1 MSLKGLSLSEREGK
15 IPQTIG
21 YYMAFIA
28 LGLSTAALGP
38 TLPGLAEHTQTH
50 LSEISFLFIARS
62 LGYLLG
68 SLLGGRLYDRTAGH
82 PVMAAVLILMAGM
95 VTLAPLTSLLG
106 LLTAVLLILGMAEGA
121 LDVGGNTLLVWVH
134 SHQVGPFMN
143 GLHFFFGVGSFLSPI
158 IVAQAMLMR
167 GDITWAYWML
177 AVLMLPI
184 AAWLSHLP
192 SPTFQADSQDD
203 PAGQISQRS
212 TSPGRIMGSDARE
225 RLLLVLITFFFFLHV
240 GAEVSFGGW
249 IFTYALALDL
259 SGATIAAYL
268 TSAFWGAFTL
278 GRLLGIPIAAHFR
291 PRFILLSDLVGCLV
305 SVGIILLWSNSFT
318 ATWLGTFGMGL
329 SIASIFPTTISL
341 AERRMRIT
349 GRITGWFLVGSS
361 AGGMSL
367 PWLIG
372 QLFESIGPRVM
383 MFTIMADLI
392 VAVGVLSLLIRFASE
407 TSQQPS
413 LIH

>member
-1 MSLKGLSLSEREGK
+1 
-15 IPQTIG
+15 
-21 YYMAFIA
+21 
-28 LGLSTAALGP
+28 
-38 TLPGLAEHTQTH
+38 
-50 LSEISFLFIARS
+50 
-62 LGYLLG
+62 
-68 SLLGGRLYDRTAGH
+68 
-82 PVMAAVLILMAGM
+82 
-95 VTLAPLTSLLG
+95 
-106 LLTAVLLILGMAEGA
+106 
-121 LDVGGNTLLVWVH
+121 
-134 SHQVGPFMN
+134 
-143 GLHFFFGVGSFLSPI
+143 
-158 IVAQAMLMR
+158 
-167 GDITWAYWML
+167 
-177 AVLMLPI
+177 
-184 AAWLSHLP
+184 
-192 SPTFQADSQDD
+192 
-203 PAGQISQRS
+203 
-212 TSPGRIMGSDARE
+212 MGSDARE

-383 MFTIMADLI
+383 MFTIMVDLI